1 MTKHVVHIKE
11 NTIHHLRLRID
22 FLEDAIGEIEEFWE
36 EYGGLDNALKKYKSV
51 KAKDDSVALIIYNK
65 ELTDCKNL
73 IKLIQK

>member
-1 MTKHVVHIKE
+1 MKFLEK
-11 NTIHHLRLRID
+11 NFYKLRKD

-36 EYGGLDNALKKYKSV
+36 EYGGLDNALKQYKSV
-51 KAKDDSVALIIYNK
+51 KAKDDSVALIIHNK